1 MGGKTLTHTRPGRR
15 RMTLERLAYG
25 YGLLEGPRVDAAGN
39 LYFSDVPNG
48 GVYRRS
54 PDGAITVAVPKR
66 RGVGGIAL
74 HADGGIVVSGRNIC
88 HVRDGHTRIVFAPDA
103 PGLNDLFTDARG
115 RIICGT

>member
-25 YGLLEGPRVDAAGN
+25 YGLLEGPRVDAGGN

-48 GVYRRS
+48 GVYRRAL
-54 PDGAITVAVPKR
+54 DGTITTAIPKR

-74 HADGGIVVSGRNIC
+74 HADGGLLVSGRDIS
-88 HVRDGHTRIVFAPDA
+88 HVRDGETPIVPAPA
-103 PGLNDLFTDARG
+103 AVPG
-115 RIICGT
+115 